1 MKEKFRE
8 FYSPDYETLWRTC
21 TFVFDT
27 NVLLDLYRYNAKTK
41 EALFEVMER
50 IGEKKWLP
58 YQVGF
63 EYHDNRLNVIHEIMK
78 KPEIYSIT
86 KDIEHIKTTFENITK
101 QYQLTINDNT
111 KLERSI
117 SDLEKLSKKYNAKFE
132 DEYKNLKKDDTIQNR
147 LNELFK
153 SKMGD
158 PYTTKQLEELYKE
171 AEERFNKKIPPGYK
185 DDKKGDNK
193 QYSDYIIWRQ
203 ILDYAK
209 AKNKCIIFVTGDE
222 KEDWWSKYNGEK
234 HCHPT
239 LKKEF
244 YDYTGG
250 NEFHMYTTKRFID
263 EAREFYKLGYSD
275 DVIEEIKSVKRPITE
290 RTFIPNISFDSELK
304 RDEFEIYQI
313 LKELIKKHINTPD
326 MISYISRLFD
336 IYLPLSIRRR
346 LNDIIMQYNYSG
358 MFSHTE
364 LRRVAK
370 FISLELADSSE
381 HNLES
386 KFRDDEE
393 D

>member
-244 YDYTGG
+244 YDYTSG

-290 RTFIPNISFDSELK
+290 RTFIPNISLE
-304 RDEFEIYQI
+304 EFEVYQM
-313 LKELIKKHINTPD
+313 LKELVKSPLDMTMIIHHITEFYD
-326 MISYISRLFD
+326 V
-336 IYLPLSIRRR
+336 YLPLPMRRR
-346 LNDIIMQYNYSG
+346 LADIKRQYKYSG
-358 MFSHTE
+358 TISHDE
-364 LRRVAK
+364 LRRIAR
-370 FISLELADSSE
+370 FITLERAE
-381 HNLES
+381 NNET
-386 KFRDDEE
+386 KIEDDN